1 VKKPPLKAKPVCRF
15 SIGRVLLPFGAM
27 RLFCLLSML
36 AGLASDAG
44 AAQINFDFSKDT
56 PGRTPPGFVS
66 LVTGKGRPAQWSVV
80 EELVPPT
87 LAPLSDKARATLAK
101 HLVLAP
107 QSRDAR
113 ADHFPVLLFT
123 NETFSDF
130 TLTTR
135 FKISGGGADPM
146 AGVVL
151 RAQDE
156 NNYYV
161 VRASTEGNLLWYRVV
176 GGNAYDMLGIGVK
189 IRVPKD
195 VWQELR
201 VECSGSRTR
210 CFLDDKL
217 VIPPAQAGA
226 PTNDLAVN
234 DTTFAG
240 GKIGF
245 WCKADTQCSF
255 VDARVQY
262 EPKVPFAEI
271 VVAEIKKK
279 YPRLLGL
286 KIYANKEPG
295 LPVIVGDFDG
305 AGLGAAGT
313 KYEAD
318 VIERGVSYYLKDGQ
332 AVEVTLPLRDR
343 NGEVS
348 AALKTRM
355 AAFPGETENTAVTR
369 ATLIRKAIEQ
379 KMAALQGITE

>member
-1 VKKPPLKAKPVCRF
+1 
-15 SIGRVLLPFGAM
+15 M
-27 RLFCLLSML
+27 RLFCLVSLL
-36 AGLASDAG
+36 ATLASDAW

-56 PGRTPPGFVS
+56 PGRMPPGFAS
-66 LVTGKGRPAQWSVV
+66 LVTGNGKPADWKVV

-87 LAPLSDKARATLAK
+87 LAPLSDKARATVAE
-101 HLVLAP
+101 HPVLSV
-107 QSRDAR
+107 QSTDAR

-123 NETFSDF
+123 NEVFSDF

-135 FKISGGGADPM
+135 FKISGSGTDPM

-176 GGNAYDMLGIGVK
+176 GGKSYDMLGVGVR

-201 VECSGSRTR
+201 VECSGSQTR

-217 VIPPAQAGA
+217 VIPPAKAGA

-234 DTTFAG
+234 DTTFAS

-255 VDARVQY
+255 VDASVQY
-262 EPKVPFAEI
+262 QPKVPFAE
-271 VVAEIKKK
+271 VLVADIKKK

-305 AGLGAAGT
+305 AGLGSAGT
-313 KYEAD
+313 KYEED
-318 VIERGVSYYLKDGQ
+318 VIERGAIYYLKDGK
-332 AVEVTLPLRDR
+332 AVEVTMPLRDH

-355 AAFPGETENTAVTR
+355 AAFPGETQDTAVAR
-369 ATLIRKAIEQ
+369 ATVIRKAIEQ
-379 KMAALQGITE
+379 KMATLQGITE